1 MAGNSLQK
9 HKLIRLLMIF
19 YEYTDKENGITL
31 QEISSRLDDYGIS
44 AERKSLYSDIE
55 ILKELGFEIKVVK
68 HARETKYH
76 LEDRIFD
83 LAELKLLVDAV
94 ATSKLIT
101 GKQSIELIKKIE
113 RLGSR
118 RQALELK
125 RNLVFLDRPKSK
137 NESAFKNI
145 DIISKSQKE
154 GMLIDF
160 EYCRLNKDK
169 QLVLRTNGIKKDV
182 CPIALEF
189 CDGNYY
195 MIAYDLG
202 AKMIKHYRL
211 DKMKNIR
218 LSKNKI
224 PSKGIPKPKFP
235 EYSVQMSGMFSGYEE
250 TIRLEVLEEN
260 IGIVIDKFGSEA
272 VNIIPISTAC
282 NTCICRITVQVS
294 NLLYGWLLGVSDKV
308 KLLGPE
314 KVLNSYEELLRQ
326 NLSSISSSK

>member
-1 MAGNSLQK
+1 MAGNSFQK

-19 YEYTDKENGITL
+19 YEYTDKEHGITM
-31 QEISSRLDDYGIS
+31 QELISRLDEYGIS
-44 AERKSLYSDIE
+44 SERKSLYSDMD
-55 ILKELGFEIKVVK
+55 ILKELGFEIESVKV
-68 HARETKYH
+68 ARETRYY
-76 LEDRIFD
+76 LADRIFD
-83 LAELKLLVDAV
+83 LAELKLLADVV

-101 GKQSIELIKKIE
+101 GKQSNELIKKIE

-118 RQALELK
+118 RQASELK
-125 RNLVFLDRPKSK
+125 RNLFFLDRPKSK

-145 DIISKSQKE
+145 DNISKAQKN

-160 EYCRLNKDK
+160 DYCRLNRDK
-169 QLVLRTNGIKKDV
+169 QLVLRANGSKKGV

-189 CDGNYY
+189 SDGNYY
-195 MIAYDLG
+195 MIAYDFE
-202 AKMIKHYRL
+202 AEIIKHYRL

-218 LSKNKI
+218 ISRNKK
-224 PSKGIPKPKFP
+224 PAKGIPELKFP
-235 EYSVQMSGMFSGYEE
+235 EYSVQMSGMFSGNIE
-250 TIRLEVLEEN
+250 TIRLEVSEEN

-272 VNIIPISTAC
+272 VNILPVSTAAG
-282 NTCICRITVQVS
+282 TCICRITVQVS

-314 KVLNSYEELLRQ
+314 KVLKGYEELLRQ